1 MGPGKRT
8 HLEHLLL
15 SGMSG
20 VVSFKTLDTFQ
31 ILTREK
37 RGFNKKRQL
46 GSFQLYD
53 KDTRES
59 GWRAAFGKEKKSNKS
74 ILSVLIR
81 GG

>member
-37 RGFNKKRQL
+37 GGLIKK
-46 GSFQLYD
+46 GSWDHFSCMIRI
-53 KDTRES
+53 RE
-59 GWRAAFGKEKKSNKS
+59 RAGGELLLEKKKSNKS